1 MPRKTTKKPIKSW
14 KGVPPEKI
22 LEDYPENYSDC
33 RGSHDWPRRAIWHDL
48 NDEGTVRE
56 RTVICRSCT
65 YSKTTMEDDRGNR
78 VGVESQKYPQG
89 YLTPGS
95 GLKRAQF
102 IAVSHTRDYNRAKN
116 EGRVRSVGADVIA
129 LREA

>member
-1 MPRKTTKKPIKSW
+1 MRRKTAKKPIKSW
-14 KGVPPEKI
+14 KGVPPERI
-22 LEDYPENYSDC
+22 LEEYPENYSDC
-33 RGSHDWPRRAIWHDL
+33 RGNHDWPRRAIWHDL

-65 YSKTTMEDDRGNR
+65 YSKTTMEDDHGRRIGEETQR
-78 VGVESQKYPQG
+78 YPQG

-95 GLKRAQF
+95 GLKRGQF
-102 IAVSHTRDYNRAKN
+102 IAMAHTRDYLRAKN
-116 EGRVRSVGADVIA
+116 EGRVRPAAGNVVE